1 MIFFILLVITFVQI
15 GHLNAGICTF
25 PNPSKS
31 VTVQSMM
38 TVSTNTD
45 YNNTLFVGGSSILNG
60 ECEVDNSKL
69 VYLMSLK
76 DGVTIQNAILDT
88 PGLGIYC
95 EGSCTLK
102 NIYYKQ
108 LCYHAAGF
116 GYKSTSTSYTYQ
128 VIGGAGQG
136 SPDKYFTQSGK
147 GTTTIKNFC
156 GEGSYGKL
164 WCSCGNCAFQTARTV
179 QISNT
184 VLKGPGLTVVSLNS
198 NYGDKMSLSGL
209 TLQGQKSSSTK
220 TKYIC
225 QTYKGLTYMA
235 SMTPLS
241 SFAPTE
247 SGSGSCSYSTS
258 AITISS

>member
-1 MIFFILLVITFVQI
+1 MKFFILLVITFVQI
-15 GHLNAGICTF
+15 GQLNAGICTF
-25 PNPSKS
+25 PTALKT
-31 VTVQSMM
+31 VTVQS
-38 TVSTNTD
+38 TISVSKNTD

-60 ECEVDNSKL
+60 ECKVDNSKL

-95 EGSCTLK
+95 EGSCILK

-156 GEGSYGKL
+156 GE
-164 WCSCGNCAFQTARTV
+164 A
-179 QISNT
+179 
-184 VLKGPGLTVVSLNS
+184 LNS
-198 NYGDKMSLSGL
+198 NYGDKMTLSGL

-247 SGSGSCSYSTS
+247 SGSGTCSYSTS